1 MLLIDGSRV
10 SGARFSIASGCE
22 QEKRPWYAQRKFKG
36 LPFSK
41 PLLETLCSLQTAMR
55 VFEKPLPIR
64 RPSSYDT
71 DGREDSI
78 RRDGAAML
86 RQKGYTTPCL

>member
-1 MLLIDGSRV
+1 MRTDV
-10 SGARFSIASGCE
+10 
-22 QEKRPWYAQRKFKG
+22 KHAQRKFKG

-41 PLLETLCSLQTAMR
+41 PMLETFFSLQTAMR

-71 DGREDSI
+71 DGREGSI
-78 RRDGAAML
+78 RRDVAATL
-86 RQKGYTTPCL
+86 RQKRHTTLCL